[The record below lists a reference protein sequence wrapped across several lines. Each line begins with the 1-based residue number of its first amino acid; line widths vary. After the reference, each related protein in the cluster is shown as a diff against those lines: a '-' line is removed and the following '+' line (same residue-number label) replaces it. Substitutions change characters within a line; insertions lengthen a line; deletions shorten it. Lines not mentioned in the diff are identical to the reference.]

1 MTDNF
6 ENTRILLAEDDTNL
20 GFLLVDF
27 LESNGF
33 EVKLYRDGQSAFQ
46 GFTRTG
52 AEFCL
57 IDIMLPGMDG
67 FTLTGKIKELNS
79 DVPVIILSAR
89 SLKEDKILGFRLG
102 VDDYITKPFEEEE
115 LLYRIRAVLN
125 RLKHSVKN
133 STQDFTAIKI
143 GEFLFDPQS
152 LMLTRGGSSQRMTIK
167 ESRIL
172 LKLAGSQNKI
182 VTRDEIMIDVWGEAD
197 YYTGRSLDVFISKLR
212 SYLRSDPSVQIT
224 TIPTLGYKL
233 EVNAQER
240 LFRNFTK

>member
-1 MTDNF
+1 MSSIGK
-6 ENTRILLAEDDTNL
+6 NTRILLAEDDINL

-33 EVKLYRDGQSAFQ
+33 EVKLYRDGQSALQ
-46 GFTRTG
+46 GFARTG
-52 AEFCL
+52 ADFCL

-67 FTLTGKIKELNS
+67 FTLTSAIREL
-79 DVPVIILSAR
+79 DGRIPVIILSAR
-89 SLKEDKILGFRLG
+89 SLKEDKIAGFRLG

-125 RLKHSVKN
+125 RT
-133 STQDFTAIKI
+133 TQSGRATPRGFDVI
-143 GEFLFDPQS
+143 GIGQFSFDPQN
-152 LMLTRGGSSQRMTIK
+152 LMLTHGGNSQRMTIK

-172 LKLAGSQNKI
+172 NMLAASVNSI

-212 SYLRSDPSVQIT
+212 SYLKRDPSVRII

-233 EVNAQER
+233 EVEKA
-240 LFRNFTK
+240 